1 MRAASMMPLF
11 LFPALVACGT
21 SPDESPNV
29 PGARGTGPTSGDGV
43 TRPGNGTTFDAGLAT
58 ADARSCVVG
67 DAHACV
73 VAGAKGAC
81 AQGTQQCVRAPQG
94 EDGLYVFGWSACVG
108 PTPRQEI
115 CNGDD
120 DDCNGTVDDGL
131 VCSPPS
137 DAGPPPP
144 PPVDAGPPP
153 PPSDPP
159 CSERCDGAVSY
170 VDQTAK
176 YGLWVKVVRCKSPG
190 RYDLYLGPTASGP
203 FAKIGDDNLSGQ
215 DHCELVNPAFTMVD
229 DATMSV
235 GTVEYGGAVYAYPA
249 AYGTALYHRAYLGQ
263 PFKYAA
269 DATTEKNSL
278 TSCWYE
284 CGVSF

>member
-1 MRAASMMPLF
+1 MTIVALLTLAA
-11 LFPALVACGT
+11 ACGSSAETPSVDPSPADPTRPTTTAGGGGAPTT
-21 SPDESPNV
+21 SPAVDGGFVTGGDSACV
-29 PGARGTGPTSGDGV
+29 PGASRACSVPGALGSCASGQQ
-43 TRPGNGTTFDAGLAT
+43 RCERAG
-58 ADARSCVVG
+58 
-67 DAHACV
+67 
-73 VAGAKGAC
+73 
-81 AQGTQQCVRAPQG
+81 QG
-94 EDGLYVFGWSACVG
+94 EDGLFVVGWTACVG
-108 PTPRQEI
+108 PAPLTEV
-115 CNGDD
+115 CNGVD
-120 DDCNGTVDDGL
+120 DDCDGAIDEGL
-131 VCSPPS
+131 SC
-137 DAGPPPP
+137 GPPPP
-144 PPVDAGPPP
+144 PPVDAGSPPVDAGPPPP

-203 FAKIGDDNLSGQ
+203 FSKIGDDNLSGQ
-215 DHCELVNPAFTMVD
+215 DHCELVNPAFTMAD

-235 GTVEYGGAVYAYPA
+235 GQVEYGGAVYQYPA
-249 AYGTALYHRAYLGQ
+249 AYGVSLYHRAHIGE

-269 DATTEKNSL
+269 DATTEKNAM